1 MHMNKT
7 KKTSYN
13 MQTTDI
19 KQTIEFASDLKPS
32 KLFIKDLKWKYL
44 IRSVLRGKNT
54 LIVGPSGSGK
64 TYAVQCLVDAIGRRD
79 KYFYIN
85 MGATQDPRAS
95 LIGNTHFSKDTGTLF
110 DESPFVKA
118 LRTPNSV
125 IHLDELSRAHP
136 DAWNILMTPLD
147 YIQRYLRLD
156 EKLGSEKVEVAEGV
170 CFIATAN
177 IGNEYTAT
185 RVMDKA
191 LLDRF
196 TVKIEA
202 DILSQNT
209 EMEFLREHCPAADM
223 NTMLAITEIAAAT
236 REFTSQGKLSKFL
249 STRTVKE
256 MAELTIDGF
265 KLVELAE
272 MIIYPD
278 YPDDG
283 GLDSERTMVKQIV
296 QKYVSEKDAVPEL
309 YKNIDKS
316 ANTDQPPF

>member
-1 MHMNKT
+1 MNKT
-7 KKTSYN
+7 TKTSGHMLN
-13 MQTTDI
+13 EDI
-19 KQTIEFASDLKPS
+19 KRTIDAAAELKPT
-32 KLFIKDLKWKYL
+32 KLFMKDIKWKYL

-95 LIGNTHFSKDTGTLF
+95 LIGNTHFNKDTGTLF

-118 LRTPNSV
+118 IRTPNSV

-156 EKLGSEKVEVAEGV
+156 EKLGSEKVEVAQGV

-296 QKYVSEKDAVPEL
+296 QKYVSEKDSVPEL

-316 ANTDQPPF
+316 ANIDQPPF